1 MTILKQDK
9 TRLKNKIR
17 ELGDPQLIESDQFL
31 KENYEFEFKEQ
42 KNDIFVDIREKN
54 YLWGN
59 MASNNMRPSNNQV
72 SKKSDGKERIRE
84 RLKELRNKRL
94 GIQARE
100 MHTIKKSVDKN
111 IFKKYATIT
120 QMVPNFPLPKPNE
133 LLDNP
138 EKHKQEI
145 QMFSSGLIQLTQN
158 PKVDRLVAEYFREI
172 SEKVGYEILSKEE
185 INKLMDQN
193 MPQTPKKEEQLPP
206 SINLNSYVDSDTESD
221 DSDETDV
228 AV

>member
-1 MTILKQDK
+1 MK
-9 TRLKNKIR
+9 
-17 ELGDPQLIESDQFL
+17 
-31 KENYEFEFKEQ
+31 
-42 KNDIFVDIREKN
+42 
-54 YLWGN
+54 
-59 MASNNMRPSNNQV
+59 
-72 SKKSDGKERIRE
+72 
-84 RLKELRNKRL
+84 L
-94 GIQARE
+94 GIDFGITNTDIVLCEGNA
-100 MHTIKKSVDKN
+100 KKFYSMPSEQINDEIFYKVTKLIGIDLIDISKIAVTGGKSSDLPNLYKN